1 VTWGHVVIFVTNK
14 GSQMAK
20 AKQTYADKQNARF
33 TNTQSHFV
41 DLVQRYQDTV
51 NSLPPRAQANHRDR
65 LTQAIR
71 AFRKRY
77 PYLKDFADR
86 KLFRLVKA
94 TEINLM
100 SIFID
105 TTMQREPDLSW
116 IIKIIENFRDY
127 QAQPIQVF
135 AHQDAWG
142 AWDSQ
147 HTALAFYL
155 IAKFA
160 LNLDLTK
167 VTVPANIYDITS
179 RGDLRNL
186 FISMNTTK
194 GDTAGKKSL
203 DDIDLFI
210 QMVYGVEIDGVT
222 THEWVQAHKK
232 WQHIKTAGL
241 FVTAKKFNNTEQIG
255 AISRLKEIN
264 EVSEELVRQFCVY
277 GSYVTKV
284 QQRAIETKEIP
295 IIMKFLEMCSAEQ
308 IKYSD
313 KDLEDLA
320 QYCIDTFGANFH
332 EDGRFWDQCHQ
343 ATIAAWKRYNKA
355 MNIPE
360 EAQQQPGNKKN
371 VPVGINFFYKQL
383 EKGWL
388 PTKKK
393 GFKFPKP
400 PEQVFA
406 LTNEDVF

>member
-1 VTWGHVVIFVTNK
+1 
-14 GSQMAK
+14 MAI
-20 AKQTYADKQNARF
+20 AKQTYADKHNERF
-33 TNTQSHFV
+33 INTESHFV
-41 DLVQRYQDTV
+41 DLVQRYEDTV
-51 NSLPPRAQANHRDR
+51 KSLPPRAQANHRDR
-65 LTQAIR
+65 RDQAIR
-71 AFRKRY
+71 AFKKNY
-77 PYLKDFADR
+77 PLLKDFADR
-86 KLFRLVKA
+86 TKFRLVKA

-100 SIFID
+100 SIFVD
-105 TTMQREPDLSW
+105 TTMQREPDLNW
-116 IIKIIENFRDY
+116 ILKIIENFRDY

-135 AHQDAWG
+135 AHKEAWG

-160 LNLDLTK
+160 LNLDLSK
-167 VTVPANIYDITS
+167 VTVPANIYDIAS
-179 RGDLRNL
+179 RGDIRNL
-186 FISMNTTK
+186 FISMNTSK
-194 GDTAGKKSL
+194 GDSAGKKSL

-222 THEWVQAHKK
+222 TTEWEQAHQK
-232 WQHIKTAGL
+232 WQHIKAAGM
-241 FVTAKKFNNTEQIG
+241 FVTAKKFHNIEEVG

-277 GSYVTKV
+277 GRYVTEV

-308 IKYSD
+308 IKYSE

-332 EDGRFWDQCHQ
+332 EDGLFWEKCHQ
-343 ATIAAWKRYNKA
+343 ATISAWKRYNTA

-360 EAQQQPGNKKN
+360 KAQKQPGNKKN

-388 PTKKK
+388 LTKKQ

-400 PEQVFA
+400 PEQVYA
-406 LTNEDVF
+406 LSNGDVF